1 MFYFFSLVGYFTLFD
16 TQDLAMYQ
24 IQLIQQLID
33 VYIIKLPIKQK
44 LSFKVLISMYIHYW
58 WNF

>member
-33 VYIIKLPIKQK
+33 VYIIKLPMKQK
-44 LSFKVLISMYIHYW
+44 LSFKVLISMYSIIGET
-58 WNF
+58 F

>member
-33 VYIIKLPIKQK
+33 VYIIKLPLKQK
-44 LSFKVLISMYIHYW
+44 LSFNVLISMYSIIG
-58 WNF
+58 

>member
-33 VYIIKLPIKQK
+33 VYIIKLPLKQK
-44 LSFKVLISMYIHYW
+44 LSFNVLISMYSIIGET
-58 WNF
+58 F

>member
-1 MFYFFSLVGYFTLFD
+1 MFYFFSLIGYFTLFD

-33 VYIIKLPIKQK
+33 VYIIKLPMKQK
-44 LSFKVLISMYIHYW
+44 LSFNVLISMYSIIGET
-58 WNF
+58 F

>member
-1 MFYFFSLVGYFTLFD
+1 MFYFFSLVGYVTLFD

-33 VYIIKLPIKQK
+33 VYIIKLPMKQK
-44 LSFKVLISMYIHYW
+44 LSFKVLISMYCIIGET
-58 WNF
+58 F

>member
-1 MFYFFSLVGYFTLFD
+1 MFYFFSLVGYVTLFD

-33 VYIIKLPIKQK
+33 VYIIKLPMKQK
-44 LSFKVLISMYIHYW
+44 LSFKVLISMYYIIGET
-58 WNF
+58 F

>member
-1 MFYFFSLVGYFTLFD
+1 MFYFFSLVGYVTLFD

-33 VYIIKLPIKQK
+33 VYIIKLPMKQK
-44 LSFKVLISMYIHYW
+44 LSFKVLISMYSIIGET
-58 WNF
+58 F